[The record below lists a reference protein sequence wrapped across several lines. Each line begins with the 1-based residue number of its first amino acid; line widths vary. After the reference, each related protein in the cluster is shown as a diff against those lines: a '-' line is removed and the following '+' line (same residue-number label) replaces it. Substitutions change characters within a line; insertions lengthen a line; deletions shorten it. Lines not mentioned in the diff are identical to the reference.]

1 MPDDPHH
8 LVQRLLEEG
17 QKTLSFFGGLS
28 EEGWNLTIYG
38 EGEIWTIRQI
48 LAHFVSAEEGFAT
61 LLQDVLQGGSG
72 APESFDID
80 RFNQKS
86 VASLRDVPIPELTE
100 RFWRLRER
108 NAEIVSRMTPDDLQR
123 RGRHPFLGDASLEEM
138 IKLIYRHN
146 QLHLRDI
153 RRAMA

>member
-1 MPDDPHH
+1 MPDNPHH
-8 LVQRLLEEG
+8 LLQRLLEEG

-28 EEGWNLTIYG
+28 EEGWNIPVYG
-38 EGEIWTIRQI
+38 EGEHWTIRDI
-48 LAHFVSAEEGFAT
+48 LAHFVGAEEGFST
-61 LLQDVLQGGSG
+61 LLEDVLQGGLG
-72 APESFDID
+72 APEDFDID

-86 VASLRDVPIPELTE
+86 VARLRDVPIPELTE

-108 NAEIVSRMTPDDLQR
+108 NAEIVSRLTQDDLLR
-123 RGRHPFLGDASLEEM
+123 RGRHPFLGDASVEEM

-146 QLHLRDI
+146 QIHLRDI